1 MVALKVFLNHK
12 NVEALKGG
20 GGFADVSG
28 QPGLVV
34 LSMVWLRDW
43 SASSARLL
51 MVLNQRFHSVPEGK
65 RGLAEGSG

>member
-34 LSMVWLRDW
+34 GHPAHSRGME
-43 SASSARLL
+43 
-51 MVLNQRFHSVPEGK
+51 LNGHCGP
-65 RGLAEGSG
+65 L